1 MEKLLVRINE
11 TQREPDLV
19 AEQEN
24 EERERW
30 QVLSRLARVIGIR

>member
-11 TQREPDLV
+11 TQREPDLA
-19 AEQEN
+19 AEQEK

>member
-11 TQREPDLV
+11 TQREP
-19 AEQEN
+19 EK